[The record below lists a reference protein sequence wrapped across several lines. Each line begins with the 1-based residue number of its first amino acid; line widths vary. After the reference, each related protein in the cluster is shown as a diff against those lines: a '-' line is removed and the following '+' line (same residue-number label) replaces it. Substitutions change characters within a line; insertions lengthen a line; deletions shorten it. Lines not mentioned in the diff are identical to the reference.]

1 MRTGC
6 AALVAVV
13 LVGLA
18 GAARAASVVVSTD
31 QPTYTVG
38 QTVTVTVVG
47 DSQGGT
53 DNAIAGTLLYSSA
66 LTDTTGSSQSLLI
79 SGGLP
84 WIPGILSTSDGSAEV
99 FDQSRGGIL
108 PPATVSNTVTST
120 ATLTAMG
127 LGTVTI
133 SWSGLDFFGATPS
146 STSFTIV
153 PEPGTALLLALGL
166 AGITIVRRR
175 V

>member
-1 MRTGC
+1 MRTGL

-13 LVGLA
+13 LAGLA
-18 GAARAASVVVSTD
+18 SAANAASVVVSTD

-66 LTDTTGSSQSLLI
+66 LTNTTGAVQSLLI

-84 WIPGILSTSDGSAEV
+84 WLPGLLSTSDGSAEV
-99 FDQSRGGIL
+99 FDQSRGIL
-108 PPATVSNTVTST
+108 PAATVSNLV
-120 ATLTAMG
+120 
-127 LGTVTI
+127 
-133 SWSGLDFFGATPS
+133 
-146 STSFTIV
+146 
-153 PEPGTALLLALGL
+153 
-166 AGITIVRRR
+166 
-175 V
+175 